1 MSRESDESNP
11 EDRSHAHLDTPE
23 RDEKEFHPWRLLGVL
38 VVVLVVLAGIA
49 ALINGVVLGW

>member
-1 MSRESDESNP
+1 MSREPDEPKP

-38 VVVLVVLAGIA
+38 VVVLVVLAGVA
-49 ALINGVVLGW
+49 AVINGVVLGW